1 MRKPSGVT
9 ITLLNKVQT
18 GVDDLDNPIYVDEEI
33 QVDDVLVAPVS
44 TDDFND
50 TISLYGR
57 KAVYQLAIPK
67 GDANNWENQK
77 VVLPE
82 PFAGTYRT
90 IGFPTAGIEDLI
102 PLRWNKKVMVERY
115 G

>member
-9 ITLLNKVQT
+9 ITLLSKVQT
-18 GVDDLDNPIYVDEEI
+18 GVDALGNPIYVDEEI

-44 TDDFND
+44 TDDFNS
-50 TISLYGR
+50 TISLYGK
-57 KAVYQLAIPK
+57 KAVYQLGIPK
-67 GDANNWENQK
+67 GDTNNWENQK

-90 IGFPTAGIEDLI
+90 IGFPTAGIEELI
-102 PLRWNKKVMVERY
+102 PLRWNKKVLVERY
-115 G
+115 E